1 MGTFYAS
8 NDYRNYIAHYGV
20 KGMKWGVRKQRDSG
34 RRSIRSAYHGWR
46 ASMWNRAAKA
56 NHRDAEELRQYGFKA
71 EAKGVEGV
79 ARDSRRRARAHEAK
93 AAELQKRLREK
104 QATRRSISDRIADHK
119 YARYTRKADKHAKA
133 ATELALQGRR
143 TGNAYLTDAA
153 QASREASAYYRKK
166 ALKYRR
172 N

>member
-1 MGTFYAS
+1 MGTFYAP
-8 NDYRNYIAHYGV
+8 NDYRNHIAHFGV
-20 KGMKWGVRKQRDSG
+20 KGMKWGVRKQRYGGGLGTMIAEHRLNRYTRKADKHARAAAELALQGKRTGNAHLRDAAQASKEA
-34 RRSIRSAYHGWR
+34 SAYYR
-46 ASMWNRAAKA
+46 K
-56 NHRDAEELRQYGFKA
+56 
-71 EAKGVEGV
+71 
-79 ARDSRRRARAHEAK
+79 K
-93 AAELQKRLREK
+93 AAGLQKRLREK